1 MRLSA
6 ILRRYLGWRFGLRA
20 LMQTTEEF
28 VAGLP
33 GAERALTPYRS
44 CWHAARRLRSGQI
57 RAPPAQRGDM
67 EEALRRVREFIER
80 TADERVLVDPAAA
93 HRP

>member
-1 MRLSA
+1 
-6 ILRRYLGWRFGLRA
+6 
-20 LMQTTEEF
+20 MQTTEEF

-33 GAERALTPYRS
+33 GAERALTRTVVF
-44 CWHAARRLRSGQI
+44 WARCS
-57 RAPPAQRGDM
+57 PASIWSNSRHRPQRGDM
-67 EEALRRVREFIER
+67 EEALRRVREFVER